1 LYHEVARRSTAAAE
15 RDGALRSLRGD
26 FNRRL
31 RDQER
36 HALSIRRAPRSGTH
50 GRPALQAGPPNVPCA
65 PPDLVLSCDGLV
77 AFLLRLPCHGQCEIA
92 L

>member
-36 HALSIRRAPRSGTH
+36 HALSIRRAPRSGAH
-50 GRPALQAGPPNVPCA
+50 GRPCAAGRPANVPCA
-65 PPDLVLSCDGLV
+65 PP
-77 AFLLRLPCHGQCEIA
+77 
-92 L
+92 